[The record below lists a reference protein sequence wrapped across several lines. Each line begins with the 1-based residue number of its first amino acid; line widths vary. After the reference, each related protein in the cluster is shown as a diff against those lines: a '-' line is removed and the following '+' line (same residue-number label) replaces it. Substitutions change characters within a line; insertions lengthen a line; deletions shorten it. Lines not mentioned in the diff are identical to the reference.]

1 MHRPAWRS
9 EAHRRR
15 HFESHRRELHVRSVE
30 EYETSA
36 HETMRIGAYFE
47 FADDDAGDLR
57 VGYYDRW
64 TERLTVL
71 SDDELLILTQFR
83 FPERYVVTRRGS
95 TYS

>member
-1 MHRPAWRS
+1 M
-9 EAHRRR
+9 
-15 HFESHRRELHVRSVE
+15 E
-30 EYETSA
+30 EYDASA
-36 HETMRIGAYFE
+36 HEARNVGTCFGFI
-47 FADDDAGDLR
+47 DDDAGDLR

-71 SDDELLILTQFR
+71 SDDDLLILTHFR